1 MKLAD
6 EAVEK
11 ISEVLI
17 HLGEA
22 AIIAGSGSLFVKS
35 VPWYVGIIGIC
46 AGAGFVVYGVFL
58 IHNLKSRSD

>member
-22 AIIAGSGSLFVKS
+22 AIIAGVVLF
-35 VPWYVGIIGIC
+35 
-46 AGAGFVVYGVFL
+46 L
-58 IHNLKSRSD
+58 LNLCHGMSA